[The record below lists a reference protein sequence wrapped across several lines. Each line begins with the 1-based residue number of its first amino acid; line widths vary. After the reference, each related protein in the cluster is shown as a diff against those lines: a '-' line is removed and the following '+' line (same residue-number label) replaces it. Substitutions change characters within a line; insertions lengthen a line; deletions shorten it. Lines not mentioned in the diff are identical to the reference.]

1 MLTAYFFYYRFF
13 FFSFLF
19 FLPNFVTYLTDQL
32 DLRLGEKLGDHSVMT
47 LAIGK
52 VMNGL

>member
-13 FFSFLF
+13 SFL
-19 FLPNFVTYLTDQL
+19 FLPNFVSYLTDQL

-47 LAIGK
+47 LAVGK